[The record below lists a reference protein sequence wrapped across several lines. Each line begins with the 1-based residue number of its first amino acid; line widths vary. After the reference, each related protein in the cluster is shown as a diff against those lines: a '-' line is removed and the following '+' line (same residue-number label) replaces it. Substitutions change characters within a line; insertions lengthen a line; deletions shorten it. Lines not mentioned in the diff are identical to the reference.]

1 MNQELFK
8 RILSSII
15 LIPIALFFI
24 IKGTY
29 FFNFFI
35 LICLL
40 VSIYEWQNMSKKKE
54 YKIPGIIFLLLS
66 FYSAY
71 YFRNEFYGDYL
82 YFIMIIF
89 ICVFTDIGGYIFGN
103 FFKGPKLT
111 KISPK
116 KTYSGVIGGYL
127 FSIIFMALFFN
138 YADNISEITNIE
150 TTAQE
155 LTLNNFIL
163 IIFISTVSQLGDIFV
178 SYFKRK
184 SQIKD
189 TGKIIP
195 GHGGLL
201 DRIDGMIFAFPAT
214 YLIFKVIY

>member
-1 MNQELFK
+1 MEKELQK
-8 RILSSII
+8 RILSSLV
-15 LIPIALFFI
+15 LIPTALFFI

-35 LICLL
+35 LICLFI
-40 VSIYEWQNMSKKKE
+40 SIYEWHYMSKRRE
-54 YKIPGIIFLLLS
+54 YKIPGIIFLILS

-71 YFRNEFYGDYL
+71 YFRNEFYDDYF

-89 ICVFTDIGGYIFGN
+89 ICVFTDIGGYLFGN
-103 FFKGPKLT
+103 LFKGPKLT
-111 KISPK
+111 KLSPK

-127 FSIIFMALFFN
+127 FSIIFIALFLN
-138 YADNISEITNIE
+138 YTDNISQITNIKS
-150 TTAQE
+150 TTKE
-155 LTLNNFIL
+155 LSLNNLIL
-163 IIFISTVSQLGDIFV
+163 TIFISTVSQLGDIFV

-184 SQIKD
+184 AKIKD

-214 YLIFKVIY
+214 YLILKVLY

>member
-1 MNQELFK
+1 MKKELQK
-8 RILSSII
+8 RILSSIV
-15 LIPIALFFI
+15 LIPTALFFI

-29 FFNFFI
+29 YFNFFI
-35 LICLL
+35 LICLF
-40 VSIYEWQNMSKKKE
+40 VSIYEWHNMSQKKK
-54 YKIPGIIFLLLS
+54 YKIPGIIFLILS

-127 FSIIFMALFFN
+127 FSIIFMILFFN
-138 YADNISEITNIE
+138 YANEISEIINIKA
-150 TTAQE
+150 TTKAISF
-155 LTLNNFIL
+155 NNFSL
-163 IIFISTVSQLGDIFV
+163 TIFISTICQLGDIAV

-184 SQIKD
+184 SKIKD

-201 DRIDGMIFAFPAT
+201 DRIDGMLFAFPFS
-214 YLIFKVIY
+214 YLLIHLL

>member
-1 MNQELFK
+1 MKKELQK
-8 RILSSII
+8 RILSSIV
-15 LIPIALFFI
+15 LIPTTLFFV

-40 VSIYEWQNMSKKKE
+40 VSIYEWHNMSKKKE
-54 YKIPGIIFLLLS
+54 YKVPGIIFLMLS

-89 ICVFTDIGGYIFGN
+89 ICISTDIGGYMFGN
-103 FFKGPKLT
+103 LFKGPKLN

-116 KTYSGVIGGYL
+116 KTYSGVVGGYL
-127 FSIIFMALFFN
+127 FSIIFMVLFFS
-138 YADNISEITNIE
+138 YANEISEITNFK
-150 TTAQE
+150 TTTNE
-155 LTLNNFIL
+155 LTFNNFIL
-163 IIFISTVSQLGDIFV
+163 TIFISTVSQLGDMTV

-184 SQIKD
+184 SKIKD

-201 DRIDGMIFAFPAT
+201 DRIDGMLFAFPFT
-214 YLIFKVIY
+214 YLLIQFL

>member
-1 MNQELFK
+1 MEKELQK
-8 RILSSII
+8 RILSSIV
-15 LIPIALFFI
+15 LIPTVLFFI

-35 LICLL
+35 LICLFI
-40 VSIYEWQNMSKKKE
+40 SIYEWHNMSKKRE
-54 YKIPGIIFLLLS
+54 YMIPGIIFLILS

-111 KISPK
+111 KLSPN

-138 YADNISEITNIE
+138 YADNISEIINIK
-150 TTAQE
+150 TTAKK
-155 LTLNNFIL
+155 LSSNYFIL
-163 IIFISTVSQLGDIFV
+163 TIFISTVSQLGDIFV

-184 SQIKD
+184 SKIKD

-214 YLIFKVIY
+214 YLISKVIY